1 MKFAP
6 LPELPERAVV
16 LMIGLPGS
24 GKSSYLAHYGLSTVS
39 TDALRELLFGDAADQ
54 RAAAQVFGLL
64 YKILS
69 TRLEAGVAHTFID
82 ATNLDA
88 AARKP
93 LVRLAK
99 EAGIPALGIWMDT
112 DVEECRARNQ
122 LRGRVVEIE
131 VIQRFARKLRLPSTP
146 EGIEHLYRVRGSVG
160 EWVY

>member
-1 MKFAP
+1 MEFAP

-24 GKSSYLAHYGLSTVS
+24 GKSSYLAHYGLSAVS

-64 YKILS
+64 YKILA
-69 TRLEAGVAHTFID
+69 TRLEAGVARTFID

-93 LVRLAK
+93 LVRIAK
-99 EAGIPALGIWMDT
+99 ENGIPVLAIWMDAAA
-112 DVEECRARNQ
+112 EECQARNQ
-122 LRGRVVEIE
+122 LRGRVVDIA
-131 VIQRFARKLRLPSTP
+131 VIQRFARKLRLPTAT
-146 EGIEHLYRVRGSVG
+146 EGIDHLYRVRGSVG

>member
-1 MKFAP
+1 MEFAP

-39 TDALRELLFGDAADQ
+39 TDALRTLLLGDAADQ
-54 RAAAQVFGLL
+54 RAAAQIFGLL
-64 YKILS
+64 YKILTS
-69 TRLEAGVAHTFID
+69 RLEAGVPQTFID

-93 LVRLAK
+93 LVRIAK
-99 EAGIPALGIWMDT
+99 EAGIPAVGIWMDA
-112 DVEECRARNQ
+112 DVDECLARNQ
-122 LRGRVVEIE
+122 LRGRVVAIE
-131 VIQRFARKLRLPSTP
+131 VIQRFARKLRLPTAT